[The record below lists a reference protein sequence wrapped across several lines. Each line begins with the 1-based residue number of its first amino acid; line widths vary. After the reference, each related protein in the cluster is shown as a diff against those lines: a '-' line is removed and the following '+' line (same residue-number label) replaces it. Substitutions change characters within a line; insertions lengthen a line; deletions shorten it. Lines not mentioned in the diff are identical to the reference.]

1 MRAVLLAGGIAMA
14 ITLLATPAFIWLFK
28 RLNWGQ
34 FIRADG
40 PKSHYTKH
48 GTPTMGGVVIFMA
61 QLRSRRNHHSPATL
75 TSEIQSPAAAS
86 ARPSPPECRPHASQ
100 RGGG

>member
-34 FIRADG
+34 FIREDG
-40 PKSHYTKH
+40 PQSHKTKH
-48 GTPTMGGVVIFMA
+48 GTPTMGGVVII
-61 QLRSRRNHHSPATL
+61 L
-75 TSEIQSPAAAS
+75 AAVAGYFFSKLSNFEVPTIS
-86 ARPSPPECRPHASQ
+86 AMLVLF
-100 RGGG
+100 